1 MRQFVDRSMQILV
14 GLLVTTLFGVSSPA
28 FAQEHK
34 NLAYD
39 KSAQTIPPRLT
50 DHSKKMEQ
58 RVYKIAANVYSA
70 VGYALANS
78 IMIEGRDGII
88 IVDVTESVDSA
99 KAILA
104 EFRKI
109 TAKPVKAVVYTH
121 NHTDHTM
128 GVKAFTTEEDVKA
141 GRVDIFAHETLMDT
155 VISNA
160 SVIAPI
166 LGLRSAYSFGIALER
181 GPEGSVNE
189 GIGPKLIV
197 GQRSFIAPTK
207 TFKDSLDIEV
217 AGVKLHLQHAPSET
231 DDEIVVW
238 LAESKVL
245 LTAEVIQG
253 ECFPNLHTLRGT
265 KYRDPVNWFKSID
278 KLRLFGA
285 EHMVPSHGR
294 PVSGKQNIEELL
306 TSYRD
311 AIQYV
316 HDQTIRNMNKG
327 LTPDELVEVVSKLP
341 PHLANHPWLGEFY
354 GTVKHSVR
362 EIYVGYLGWFE
373 GDPTFLDPLPR
384 GERAARY
391 VDQMGGHDR
400 VLQSALGAYDKGDYQ
415 WAAEL
420 LTYLIR
426 VNKDDAQA
434 RSLKAKALRGL
445 AYKTENTNWRDWYI
459 SSARELER
467 SLNSMVTLAAT
478 SSLAA
483 PDILKQ
489 IPVSKLLEGM
499 TVRLD
504 PVKSA
509 DVHLTVAF
517 RFTDTGRV
525 FALEVRRGVAQ
536 LHESAP
542 ARVDVTLR
550 LTVNDLHRIIL
561 HQMNFADE
569 FKTEVIK
576 AEGKT
581 TDVARF
587 FSFFDAPASEPSSL
601 TAR

>member
-1 MRQFVDRSMQILV
+1 MRQFVERSIQILV

-109 TAKPVKAVVYTH
+109 TDKPVKAVVYTH

-197 GQRSFIAPTK
+197 GQRGFIAPTK

-238 LAESKVL
+238 VAERKVL

-285 EHMVPSHGR
+285 EHMIPSHGR

-391 VDQMGGHDR
+391 VEQMGGHDR

-426 VNKDDAQA
+426 VNKEDAQA

-445 AYKTENTNWRDWYI
+445 AYKTVNTNWRDWYI

-489 IPVSKLLEGM
+489 LPISKLLEGM

-504 PVKSA
+504 PVKTA
-509 DVHLTVAF
+509 DVHLTVGF
-517 RFTDTGRV
+517 RFTETGRGY
-525 FALEVRRGVAQ
+525 ALEVRRGIAQ
-536 LHESAP
+536 LHESLP
-542 ARVDVTLR
+542 AEVDVTLN
-550 LTVNDLHRIIL
+550 LTVSDLHRIIL
-561 HQMNFADE
+561 RQTTFADAL
-569 FKTEVIK
+569 KTGEIK
-576 AEGKT
+576 ADGKQT
-581 TDVARF
+581 ELARF
-587 FSFFDAPASEPSSL
+587 FGFFDAPASEPPPL